1 VLPLPEVR
9 VYFNFHTRAISL
21 TNSVFCLLQ
30 VPQPGVLSPIPKL
43 VRCGDSVF
51 PGVGV
56 PAVAASGAI
65 AAATLAP
72 LPKHLGLMWDV
83 ARKQG
88 EFWKENPSWLESYTN
103 GENKPFH
110 PAGQH
115 PVGGAEHMRPEEYF
129 HAPKGKVKASGEVGK
144 GGKVTSEEPVSR

>member
-1 VLPLPEVR
+1 M
-9 VYFNFHTRAISL
+9 
-21 TNSVFCLLQ
+21 
-30 VPQPGVLSPIPKL
+30 LSPDPKL

-83 ARKQG
+83 AQAQG
-88 EFWKENPSWLESYTN
+88 AFWKKNPGWMRDY
-103 GENKPFH
+103 H
-110 PAGQH
+110 
-115 PVGGAEHMRPEEYF
+115 GGAS
-129 HAPKGKVKASGEVGK
+129 APFPRAAR
-144 GGKVTSEEPVSR
+144 TRAARNT

>member
-1 VLPLPEVR
+1 MYKRQVLPLPE
-9 VYFNFHTRAISL
+9 
-21 TNSVFCLLQ
+21 

-88 EFWKENPSWLESYTN
+88 EFWKENPGWLDSYRD

-110 PAGQH
+110 PRGQH
-115 PVGGAEHMRPEEYF
+115 PVGGAERMRPEEHF
-129 HAPKGKVKASGEVGK
+129 EAPEGKVKASGEVGK
-144 GGKVTSEEPVSR
+144 GGKKVVSEEPVSR